1 MVSYIYRI
9 NGMKPLLTKSEIL
22 TQSEVSDK
30 CFLLTARV
38 PAVAVAAVPGQFAML
53 KVSRGADPLLRRP
66 ISIHSVSGGTVSFL
80 YEVVGPGTDLLSR
93 MRPGDEI
100 ECIGP
105 LGTGFDVK
113 AAVPSRKH
121 MKLPVLVA
129 GGIGVAPLFFLAKEF
144 KKAGAAPL
152 VFIGART
159 KPLVLCAKEFRKL
172 GCEVCV
178 ATDDGSAGFHGR
190 VTALL
195 EATISHEP
203 LFVYACGPRPMLSEI
218 ARIAA
223 EDRYFCQV
231 SLEAHMACGI
241 GACLGCVVNTQSGFK
256 RVCKD
261 GPVFDS
267 QEIIW

>member
-1 MVSYIYRI
+1 
-9 NGMKPLLTKSEIL
+9 MKKSEIV
-22 TQSEVSDK
+22 TQGKVSDT
-30 CFLLTARV
+30 CFRLAVRA
-38 PAVAVAAVPGQFAML
+38 PAVAKTSVPGQFAML
-53 KVSRGADPLLRRP
+53 KVSLGDDPLLRRP
-66 ISIHSVSGGTVSFL
+66 ISIHSVSGDTVSFL
-80 YEVVGPGTDLLSR
+80 FEVVGPGTDLLSR

-100 ECIGP
+100 DCIGP
-105 LGTGFDVK
+105 LGTGFDIK
-113 AAVPSRKH
+113 AAVPSGKH
-121 MKLPVLVA
+121 SKLPVIVA
-129 GGIGVAPLFFLAKEF
+129 GGIGVAPLLFLAKEF
-144 KKAGAAPL
+144 KNAGTTPL

-159 KPLVLCAKEFRKL
+159 KTLVYCAGEFKKL

-195 EATISHEP
+195 EATVSHEP
-203 LFVYACGPRPMLSEI
+203 MFVYACGPRPMLAEI

-256 RVCKD
+256 RVCKE

>member
-1 MVSYIYRI
+1 
-9 NGMKPLLTKSEIL
+9 MKPLLTKSEIV
-22 TQSEVSDK
+22 TQSRVSDT
-30 CFLLTARV
+30 CLHLTVRV
-38 PAVAVAAVPGQFAML
+38 PAVARAAVPGQFAML
-53 KVSRGADPLLRRP
+53 KVSRGNDPLLRRP
-66 ISIHSVSGGTVSFL
+66 ISIHSVSGDMVSFL
-80 YEVVGPGTDLLSR
+80 YEVVGPGTGLLSR
-93 MRPGDEI
+93 LRQGDTVD
-100 ECIGP
+100 CIGP
-105 LGTGFDVK
+105 LGTGFDIK
-113 AAVPSRKH
+113 AAVPSRKRA
-121 MKLPVLVA
+121 KLPVIVA
-129 GGIGVAPLFFLAKEF
+129 GGIGVAPLLFLAREF
-144 KKAGAAPL
+144 KKAGTTPL

-159 KPLVLCAKEFRKL
+159 KALVLCAGEFKKL

-178 ATDDGSAGFHGR
+178 ATADGSAGFHGR

-195 EATISHEP
+195 EATVSHEP

-256 RVCKD
+256 RVCKE